1 METHNRG
8 INTAHSN
15 AGNNKKKTQIER
27 RKMWLNIRFHFQKR
41 YSWGAN
47 IYGKQKIEGDQNKI
61 SHTKMNKIMM
71 NKLRIFSILFQT
83 YQKDKS
89 KIEKSERHCSQTC
102 TDLMNTGRTIFIL
115 RTSFRRPSVCV
126 CVCFGAMP
134 IVIIVY
140 MLFALCLSVQRIRV
154 YSNVRVCGGICVVLQ
169 TVRTPRQTTE
179 LLVTI
184 HRNSSLRINVG
195 FLSNDSCVVY

>member
-126 CVCFGAMP
+126 CVCWGDANRHHRIYAFRIMFVCSAYP
-134 IVIIVY
+134 
-140 MLFALCLSVQRIRV
+140 SVFECSSVRRHLRCIANR
-154 YSNVRVCGGICVVLQ
+154 SN
-169 TVRTPRQTTE
+169 TT
-179 LLVTI
+179 TNHWI
-184 HRNSSLRINVG
+184 AGHNT
-195 FLSNDSCVVY
+195 